1 MRRLLEDA
9 LSSGDVVQLEKAII
23 SAQNTALA
31 SLKQR
36 RESNYLND
44 LMLRCRKALVQH
56 LEECGSLL
64 KPLRRACRNLD
75 EEALTDALR
84 RVHLATSELRRYM
97 RTDIQ
102 QAETLHSRMLCAA
115 EEARKLLNGSDW
127 RELEH
132 FLDANTAILP
142 DRTVVALMRRREAL
156 FTQRHRTHVDP
167 VARMTGLSPA
177 PFYAGSSRRDVDEEA
192 TGTISQRMIEHEE
205 ESGRCVLIKQEH
217 AQRVLC
223 LKSVLD
229 ATALLLS
236 HTDGQWGTSMQYCA
250 AQVGVPVPRQ
260 ETQCSSPLSGL
271 TNSDNRFFPPSTA
284 ATPNVSPIKPT
295 LLVYSASR
303 ADQRPTAVGTSAAA
317 GTANNISDSIL
328 TRGTVSFV
336 SQEPHAVVSPGV
348 LAKLSALM
356 EEEEIC
362 RHDVEGGE
370 NFERNVF
377 LLPMAARSVLLTR
390 VFPRRKL

>member
-75 EEALTDALR
+75 EEALADALR
-84 RVHLATSELRRYM
+84 GVRLATSELRRYM
-97 RTDIQ
+97 QTDIQ
-102 QAETLHSRMLCAA
+102 QAEALQRRMLCAA

-177 PFYAGSSRRDVDEEA
+177 PFYAGSLRRDEDGGA
-192 TGTISQRMIEHEE
+192 TGTICQRMIEQEE
-205 ESGRCVLIKQEH
+205 ESGRCVLIEQEH

-223 LKSVLD
+223 LKSIMD
-229 ATALLLS
+229 AISLLLT
-236 HTDGQWGTSMQYCA
+236 HTDRQWGTPMQYSA
-250 AQVGVPVPRQ
+250 AQVEVPVPRK
-260 ETQCSSPLSGL
+260 ETQRSSPLSGL
-271 TNSDNRFFPPSTA
+271 TNSNNRFFPPSTA
-284 ATPNVSPIKPT
+284 ETPNVSPIKLS
-295 LLVYSASR
+295 LLMDSASR

-317 GTANNISDSIL
+317 GTANNISDFIL
-328 TRGTVSFV
+328 ARGTVSSV
-336 SQEPHAVVSPGV
+336 SQESHVVVSPGV
-348 LAKLSALM
+348 WAKISATM

-362 RHDVEGGE
+362 RHDVEGSE

-377 LLPMAARSVLLTR
+377 LLPMAARSVLLSR